1 MNGIV
6 NVSYTKT
13 EDPNALKRKFD
24 FVVFSVIGT
33 TLESTQFSNQSML
46 VFVSWF
52 DLFSSSKFQILIYKI
67 SFDLCRLHMLSCEG
81 ITSVSPMH
89 VNVKV

>member
-6 NVSYTKT
+6 NISYTKT

-24 FVVFSVIGT
+24 IVVFGVIGT

-81 ITSVSPMH
+81 ITCVSPMH